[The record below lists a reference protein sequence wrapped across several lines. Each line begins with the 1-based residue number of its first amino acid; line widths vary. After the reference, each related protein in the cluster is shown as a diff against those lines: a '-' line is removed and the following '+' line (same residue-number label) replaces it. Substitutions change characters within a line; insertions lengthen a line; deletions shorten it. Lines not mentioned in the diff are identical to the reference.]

1 MRGLSLI
8 KWVQMIK
15 SLVVCKP
22 YHHIT
27 RADYHD
33 VRPLLRPENVA
44 FPKIGCLQSR
54 FLAAVLS
61 GGQQSHIEFYRASHS
76 YRGSSYAHKLRQKGW
91 IIVNHDKA
99 TRTADFVPRTV
110 IYSDYEL
117 FADFSPELKIRVD
130 AFRKLVNDFLE
141 KYRKSRGSHDS

>member
-1 MRGLSLI
+1 
-8 KWVQMIK
+8 MIK
-15 SLVVCKP
+15 SLVINRP
-22 YHHIT
+22 YCHIT

-33 VRPLLRPENVA
+33 VRPLLGPENVA
-44 FPKIGCLQSR
+44 FPKVGCLQSR

-76 YRGSSYAHKLRQKGW
+76 YRGSGYVHKLRQKGW

-130 AFRKLVNDFLE
+130 AFRKLVNDFLA
-141 KYRKSRGSHDS
+141 RHQRGGSHE